1 MKYTSEKQIKK
12 RLDVETWGKDLSKD
26 KIVQFAAM
34 MPDMDKDVMLKII
47 EQFPEFVKFGNSVL
61 ESFKESLKK
70 LTESNSKD
78 YELGL
83 EIIKETQSIIKEQLD
98 KPDIDAT
105 ERRYLID
112 NLMKILEMVKD
123 LDKGNKRFL
132 KILSSD
138 NLKIGCMV
146 LLSGVVV
153 LGGKVFL
160 NQVAGD
166 NEDSHDMIDI

>member
-1 MKYTSEKQIKK
+1 MKYKSEKQLMKK
-12 RLDVETWGKDLSKD
+12 LDIETWRNLSKD

-34 MPDMDKDVMLKII
+34 MPDMDKEVMFKVI
-47 EQFPEFVKFGNSVL
+47 EQFPEFAKFGNGVL
-61 ESFKESLKK
+61 ESFKESIKQ
-70 LTESNSKD
+70 LTESNSKN
-78 YELGL
+78 YEVCL
-83 EIIKETQSIIKEQLD
+83 EIIRETQSIIKEQLD

-112 NLMKILEMVKD
+112 NLMKISETVKE
-123 LDKGNKRFL
+123 LDKENKRFL

-138 NLKIGCMV
+138 NLKTAGMV
-146 LLSGVVV
+146 LLSAVVV

-166 NEDSHDMIDI
+166 NEDSDDMTDI